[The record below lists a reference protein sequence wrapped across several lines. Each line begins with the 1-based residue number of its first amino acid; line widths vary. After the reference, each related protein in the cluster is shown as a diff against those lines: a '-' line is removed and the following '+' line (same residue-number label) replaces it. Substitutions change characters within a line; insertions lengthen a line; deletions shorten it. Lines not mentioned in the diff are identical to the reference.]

1 MEATTT
7 LISATEL
14 KKLLVLIQE
23 HEHRVCIRY
32 RTIGR
37 LWHPN
42 FLRILKIAED
52 KSVLFHDETRKRV
65 IQLPDFSTIVQF
77 ELDGKLHPY
86 EPNCHYQV
94 TEEFVFEDH

>member
-14 KKLLVLIQE
+14 KRLLHSIQE
-23 HEHRVCIRY
+23 QRQARIRY

-42 FLRILKIAED
+42 FLRIIKIEEN
-52 KSVLFHDETRKRV
+52 KSVLFHDETRKRL
-65 IQLPDFSTIVQF
+65 IELPDFSTIVQF
-77 ELDGKLHPY
+77 ELDSKLFLY
-86 EPNCHYQV
+86 EPNCHYEIS
-94 TEEFVFEDH
+94 EEIVFKDKS